1 MAKKLQQPKKKKTPK
16 PKVSTLP
23 KQFIQVGKKAKKRK

>member
-1 MAKKLQQPKKKKTPK
+1 MPKKVQQPKKKTPK